1 MEPGSALS
9 SLRWKGGL
17 EILILFLLI
26 LMEIIVCLRSI
37 CIGGMKRYALQ
48 SAAIEKK
55 KDVQIVIT
63 QLRKDHTSS
72 TPVTLHRFM
81 KVLSQKPELV
91 EQEIALCLWIAEAGL
106 PFHCFELDSFKTF
119 CKSIGFAPR
128 SPDTWSSSIIPSMAH
143 VVENQ
148 NRTLL
153 NSASSFAL
161 AVDGWSD
168 NGKICG
174 AVAHFITPD
183 MECHRQIFSAEEIR
197 ANSTNELLSAS
208 LFAILQVRSPKQSPR
223 TEPPSQAAPRVL
235 G

>member
-1 MEPGSALS
+1 
-9 SLRWKGGL
+9 
-17 EILILFLLI
+17 
-26 LMEIIVCLRSI
+26 
-37 CIGGMKRYALQ
+37 
-48 SAAIEKK
+48 
-55 KDVQIVIT
+55 
-63 QLRKDHTSS
+63 
-72 TPVTLHRFM
+72 M

-208 LFAILQVRSPKQSPR
+208 LFAILQKNQLTKKLSALVTDNGDNYRMIANNLNAEGWSCCCHTLQLVVEDVMKGFFFSSRHFSFFFLSLSLFSLLSLSSLLIPFFFLLS
-223 TEPPSQAAPRVL
+223 SL
-235 G
+235 